1 MSSLE
6 PRHSQD
12 QSKRPNEDPQL
23 TRPSA
28 GNLLDSVFRKD
39 GPMPPASIGLRG
51 LAFLLDFIL
60 ISAVASIIIW
70 KIALPQSHPAA
81 FTELSEW
88 TQALVTWYS
97 DRATSIDAPFPE
109 PGKNLTEA
117 LTIANE
123 LQMLCFWL
131 YFSVGEAFFGGSSL
145 GKRICR
151 IRSVSTVTLSKPP
164 IMAGIVRGGLKTLTL
179 YFFFPIGMIATLVTL
194 FFNKRRQMG
203 HDMMSR
209 TAVIDEKMVN
219 SSKS

>member
-1 MSSLE
+1 MSSE
-6 PRHSQD
+6 PNPSSD
-12 QSKRPNEDPQL
+12 LGKRPDEDPQQD
-23 TRPSA
+23 RPSA
-28 GNLLDSVFRKD
+28 CNLLDSVFRKD
-39 GPMPPASIGLRG
+39 GPMPPASIGLRS
-51 LAFLLDFIL
+51 LAFFLDFIL

-81 FTELSEW
+81 VTELTEW
-88 TQALVTWYS
+88 TQAVGTWWG
-97 DRATSIDAPFPE
+97 DRATAVDAPLPE
-109 PGKNLTEA
+109 PSKNLAEA
-117 LTIANE
+117 LIIANE

-131 YFSVGEAFFGGSSL
+131 YFALGEAFFAGSSL

-151 IRSVSTVTLSKPP
+151 IRSVSTVTLDKPP
-164 IMAGIVRGGLKTLTL
+164 IMAGIIRGGLKTLTI

-209 TAVIDEKMVN
+209 TAVVDEKLVN

>member
-12 QSKRPNEDPQL
+12 QSKHPNEDPQL

-70 KIALPQSHPAA
+70 KIALPQSNPAA

-88 TQALVTWYS
+88 PL
-97 DRATSIDAPFPE
+97 
-109 PGKNLTEA
+109 
-117 LTIANE
+117 
-123 LQMLCFWL
+123 
-131 YFSVGEAFFGGSSL
+131 
-145 GKRICR
+145 
-151 IRSVSTVTLSKPP
+151 
-164 IMAGIVRGGLKTLTL
+164 LK
-179 YFFFPIGMIATLVTL
+179 
-194 FFNKRRQMG
+194 
-203 HDMMSR
+203 S
-209 TAVIDEKMVN
+209 
-219 SSKS
+219 

>member
-6 PRHSQD
+6 PRPSSD
-12 QSKRPNEDPQL
+12 LGKRPSEDPQQV
-23 TRPSA
+23 TPSA

-39 GPMPPASIGLRG
+39 GPMPPASIRLRG
-51 LAFLLDFIL
+51 LAFFLDFIL

-81 FTELSEW
+81 FTELTEW
-88 TQALVTWYS
+88 TQALVTWWS
-97 DRATSIDAPFPE
+97 DRATVINASLPE
-109 PGKNLTEA
+109 PSKNLAEA
-117 LTIANE
+117 LAIANE
-123 LQMLCFWL
+123 LQILCFWL
-131 YFSVGEAFFGGSSL
+131 YFALGEAFFAGSSL

-151 IRSVSTVTLSKPP
+151 IRSVSTVTLDKPP
-164 IMAGIVRGGLKTLTL
+164 IMAGIIRGGLKTLTIF
-179 YFFFPIGMIATLVTL
+179 FFFPIGMIATLVTL
-194 FFNKRRQMG
+194 FFNKRHQMG

>member
-1 MSSLE
+1 MSSDPNPPGDLG
-6 PRHSQD
+6 
-12 QSKRPNEDPQL
+12 KRPDEGSQQVK
-23 TRPSA
+23 TSA

-39 GPMPPASIGLRG
+39 GPMPPASIGLRS
-51 LAFLLDFIL
+51 LAFFLDFIL

-81 FTELSEW
+81 FTELTEW
-88 TQALVTWYS
+88 TQAVGTWWG
-97 DRATSIDAPFPE
+97 DRATAVDAPLPE
-109 PGKNLTEA
+109 PSKNLAEA
-117 LTIANE
+117 LIIANE

-131 YFSVGEAFFGGSSL
+131 YFALGEAFFAGSSL

-151 IRSVSTVTLSKPP
+151 IRSVSTVTLDKPP
-164 IMAGIVRGGLKTLTL
+164 IMAGIIRGGLKTLTI

-209 TAVIDEKMVN
+209 TAVVDEKLVN

>member
-1 MSSLE
+1 MSSE
-6 PRHSQD
+6 PNPSSD
-12 QSKRPNEDPQL
+12 LGKRPDEDPQQD
-23 TRPSA
+23 RPSA

-39 GPMPPASIGLRG
+39 GPMPPASIGIRG
-51 LAFLLDFIL
+51 LAFFLDFIL

-81 FTELSEW
+81 FTELTEW
-88 TQALVTWYS
+88 TQAVGTWWG
-97 DRATSIDAPFPE
+97 DRATSVDAPLPE
-109 PGKNLTEA
+109 PCKNLAEA
-117 LTIANE
+117 LIIANE

-131 YFSVGEAFFGGSSL
+131 YFALGEAFFAGSSL

-151 IRSVSTVTLSKPP
+151 IRSVSTVTLDKPP
-164 IMAGIVRGGLKTLTL
+164 IMAGIIRGGLKTLTI
-179 YFFFPIGMIATLVTL
+179 YFFFPIGMIATLITL

-209 TAVIDEKMVN
+209 TAVVDEKLVN

>member
-1 MSSLE
+1 MSSPE
-6 PRHSQD
+6 PSPSSD
-12 QSKRPNEDPQL
+12 LGKRPNEVPQQV
-23 TRPSA
+23 TPSA
-28 GNLLDSVFRKD
+28 GNLLDSIFRKD
-39 GPMPPASIGLRG
+39 GPMPPASIGLRA
-51 LAFLLDFIL
+51 LAFFLDFIL

-81 FTELSEW
+81 FTELTEW
-88 TQALVTWYS
+88 TQTVGTWWG
-97 DRATSIDAPFPE
+97 DRDTAVDAPLPE
-109 PGKNLTEA
+109 PSKNLVEA
-117 LTIANE
+117 LAIANE

-131 YFSVGEAFFGGSSL
+131 YFALGEAFFAGSSL

-151 IRSVSTVTLSKPP
+151 IRSVSTVTLGKPP
-164 IMAGIVRGGLKTLTL
+164 IMAGIIRGGLKTLTI

-209 TAVIDEKMVN
+209 TAVIDEKLVN

>member
-1 MSSLE
+1 MSSE
-6 PRHSQD
+6 PNPSSD
-12 QSKRPNEDPQL
+12 LGKRPDEDPQQD
-23 TRPSA
+23 RPSA

-39 GPMPPASIGLRG
+39 GPMPPASIGIRG
-51 LAFLLDFIL
+51 LAFFLDFIL

-81 FTELSEW
+81 FTELTEW
-88 TQALVTWYS
+88 TQAVGTWWG
-97 DRATSIDAPFPE
+97 DRATAVDAPLPE
-109 PGKNLTEA
+109 PSKNLAEA
-117 LTIANE
+117 LIIANE

-131 YFSVGEAFFGGSSL
+131 YFALGEAFFAGSSL

-151 IRSVSTVTLSKPP
+151 IRSVSTVTLDKPP
-164 IMAGIVRGGLKTLTL
+164 IMAGIIRGGLKTLTI

-209 TAVIDEKMVN
+209 TAVIDEKLVN
-219 SSKS
+219 SSKI